1 MPTLEWI
8 GKSKVINHH
17 QDVPFRVL
25 ERKYSF
31 DENGQHDEDNGSEN
45 MIIRGDNL
53 EALKALLPRYE
64 GRVKCIYID
73 PPYNTGNEGWVYND
87 NVNDPKIKKWLGE
100 VVGKEGEDLTRHD
113 KWLCMM
119 YPRLKLLQKL
129 LADDGVIFISID
141 TNELYNLKSICNEIF
156 GANCFAE
163 DISWQRTY
171 SMRND
176 VKGIAA
182 EVEHIL
188 AYGKKPFWQPNK
200 LPRTEQ
206 MDSKYKNP
214 DNDPRG
220 AWRNI
225 VASAPNA
232 ATHQG
237 MVYAI
242 QNPTTGKYAY
252 PPQGRCWSLGQ
263 EQMLEAMNKW
273 CEYRLTDLG
282 DSAKRAEM
290 CGVSLDAIRKD
301 VLAIVLAEP
310 LENAKE
316 KSKAIFEHG
325 VLPEFYFSRNGLGT
339 LSRKAYI
346 SEVGGRPVTN
356 LWPFEETGHT
366 DEASRLLKTI
376 FSGAV
381 VFDTP
386 KPPRLLER
394 ILHIAG
400 DNETLI
406 LDSFAGSGTTAHAV
420 LNMNK
425 ADGGHRKFILV
436 EMMDYA
442 DSITAERVKRVIRG
456 YGEGKNAVEGTGGN
470 FSFYDLG
477 EPLLVGDCLNEAVA
491 PEKIR
496 EYIWFMETRT
506 SFNAEFGMRNS
517 ELGGNPYYLG
527 IHNHTGYYFY
537 YEPQRVT
544 VLDYAFLS
552 TITEK
557 ADGTVIYA
565 DRCSISED
573 KLAKMGVT
581 FKKIPRDIS
590 KL

>member
-8 GKSKVINHH
+8 GKDKVVNHH
-17 QDVPFRVL
+17 LDVPYRVL
-25 ERKYSF
+25 ERQYSF
-31 DENGQHDEDNGSEN
+31 DENGQHTEDNGSDN
-45 MIIRGDNL
+45 MIIHGDNL
-53 EALKALLPRYE
+53 EALKSLLPQYE

-87 NVNDPKIKKWLGE
+87 NVNDPRIRKWLGD
-100 VVGKEGEDLTRHD
+100 VVGKEGEDLSRHD

-119 YPRLKLLQKL
+119 YPRLKLLQRL
-129 LADDGVIFISID
+129 LADDGAIFISID
-141 TNELYNLKSICNEIF
+141 DNELYYLKAICDEIF
-156 GANCFAE
+156 GSTCFVA

-188 AYGKKPFWQPNK
+188 VYGKKPLWQPNK
-200 LPRTEQ
+200 LKRTEQ
-206 MDSKYKNP
+206 MNSKYKNP

-242 QNPTTGKYAY
+242 QNPTTGEYVY

-263 EQMLEAMNKW
+263 DQMLEAMNQW
-273 CEYRLTDLG
+273 CEYKLLDLH
-282 DSAKRAEM
+282 DNEKRAEM
-290 CGVSLDAIRKD
+290 CGVSKDSIRSD

-310 LENAKE
+310 LETAK
-316 KSKAIFEHG
+316 KKAAEIFKNG

-346 SEVGGRPVTN
+346 NEVGGRPVTN
-356 LWPFEETGHT
+356 FWSFEETGHT
-366 DEASRLLKTI
+366 DEASRLLKAI
-376 FSGAV
+376 FNGTA

-386 KPPRLLER
+386 KPPRLIER

-400 DNETLI
+400 DSETLI
-406 LDSFAGSGTTAHAV
+406 LDSFGGSATTAHAV

-425 ADGGHRKFILV
+425 ADGGNRKFILI

-442 DSITAERVKRVIRG
+442 DSITAERVKRVIQG
-456 YGEGKNAVEGTGGN
+456 YGSGKNAVADTGGS
-470 FSFYDLG
+470 FSYYELG
-477 EPLLVGDCLNEAVA
+477 EPLMVGDVLNENVDVD
-491 PEKIR
+491 KIR
-496 EYIWFMETRT
+496 EYVYFTDTKSRLPE
-506 SFNAEFGMRNS
+506 AHPDE
-517 ELGGNPYYLG
+517 PYYMG
-527 IHNHTGYYFY
+527 VHVNSAYYFY
-537 YEPQRVT
+537 YEKQAVT
-544 VLDYAFLS
+544 TLNREFLH
-552 TITEK
+552 TVKTK
-557 ADGTVIYA
+557 ADAYVIYA
-565 DRCSISED
+565 DLCTLSDAELEKYHI
-573 KLAKMGVT
+573 T
-581 FKKIPRDIS
+581 FKKIPRDIT

>member
-64 GRVKCIYID
+64 GCVKCIYID

-100 VVGKEGEDLTRHD
+100 VVGKEDEDLTRHD

-141 TNELYNLKSICNEIF
+141 EIEHRNLELVMDEIF
-156 GANCFAE
+156 GSANRIDTFVWQNNYGGGAKSNYVVHLHEYVLCFAKN
-163 DISWQRTY
+163 ISTVGKIELPPDD
-171 SMRND
+171 N
-176 VKGIAA
+176 
-182 EVEHIL
+182 IL
-188 AYGKKPFWQPNK
+188 KYY
-200 LPRTEQ
+200 
-206 MDSKYKNP
+206 KYK
-214 DNDPRG
+214 DEKFDTRG
-220 AWRNI
+220 PYRLQPLATTSMDDR
-225 VASAPNA
+225 PNLR
-232 ATHQG
+232 
-237 MVYAI
+237 
-242 QNPTTGKYAY
+242 Y
-252 PPQGRCWSLGQ
+252 PLFYEGHEVWPAKQWFWSK
-263 EQMLEAMNKW
+263 ERALEAQANDELVFSEKNGKW
-273 CEYRLTDLG
+273 TVNYKQYLNGADGTQR
-282 DSAKRAEM
+282 
-290 CGVSLDAIRKD
+290 
-301 VLAIVLAEP
+301 
-310 LENAKE
+310 
-316 KSKAIFEHG
+316 KSKPYSIITGIYTQAGTKAIKEIMG
-325 VLPEFYFSRNGLGT
+325 SG
-339 LSRKAYI
+339 KA
-346 SEVGGRPVTN
+346 
-356 LWPFEETGHT
+356 
-366 DEASRLLKTI
+366 
-376 FSGAV
+376 
-381 VFDTP
+381 FDFP
-386 KPPRLLER
+386 KPPE
-394 ILHIAG
+394 
-400 DNETLI
+400 LI
-406 LDSFAGSGTTAHAV
+406 MYFIQMITGEDDIVLDSFAGSGTTAHAV

-496 EYIWFMETRT
+496 EYIWFMETKQPYAPP
-506 SFNAEFGMRNS
+506 S
-517 ELGGNPYYLG
+517 GGNPYYLG
-527 IHNHTGYYFY
+527 KHNNMGYYFY

-573 KLAKMGVT
+573 KLAKMGIT

-590 KL
+590 RL